1 MSLPPVQLTTTQRL
15 VASARR
21 AGPGLIVYLM
31 VPVLFLGGGVFVE
44 GFTGASS
51 IRALLV
57 LAAILGIAC
66 IGQTLAI
73 VSGGIDLSVPALI
86 GMADVMATQ
95 LYGRSLPFGAVT
107 AIVLTAAL
115 IVGALN
121 GLLAKVLNTHSLI
134 VTLAMSSLVF
144 GSVLVLTRGD
154 TGGRIPDWL
163 TQFVSPAGSIGPVPI
178 PGVVVLWAVLAAA
191 TVVFQYKTVIGRW
204 VYAMGANPTAGR
216 LALIPPVLLSMIVF
230 ALSALFAAVT
240 GILLAGFSGGADPS
254 VGDPYL
260 FTTIAAVVIGG
271 TSLIGG
277 RGGYG
282 RTIAGVL
289 LITVLTTLLVGLGA
303 SDAIQQMLLGV
314 LIVVMIAIYGRQR
327 RVREEV

>member
-1 MSLPPVQLTTTQRL
+1 
-15 VASARR
+15 
-21 AGPGLIVYLM
+21 
-31 VPVLFLGGGVFVE
+31 
-44 GFTGASS
+44 
-51 IRALLV
+51 
-57 LAAILGIAC
+57 
-66 IGQTLAI
+66 
-73 VSGGIDLSVPALI
+73 
-86 GMADVMATQ
+86 
-95 LYGRSLPFGAVT
+95 
-107 AIVLTAAL
+107 
-115 IVGALN
+115 
-121 GLLAKVLNTHSLI
+121 
-134 VTLAMSSLVF
+134 
-144 GSVLVLTRGD
+144 
-154 TGGRIPDWL
+154 
-163 TQFVSPAGSIGPVPI
+163 
-178 PGVVVLWAVLAAA
+178 
-191 TVVFQYKTVIGRW
+191 
-204 VYAMGANPTAGR
+204 MGANPTAGR